1 MPVIKFQER
10 ETKLMKFDKKLLYP
24 HSHGNLECKSR
35 EATLLD
41 FSKFCLPHHK
51 FPVLSNHV

>member
-1 MPVIKFQER
+1 
-10 ETKLMKFDKKLLYP
+10 MKFDKKLLYP

-35 EATLLD
+35 EATFLD